1 MALNP
6 LRRVPWIVVL
16 SVAKVV
22 WERFRND
29 VKPKDRQ
36 ELGRIVRKSKGD
48 PRRLTDRERQEL
60 LRIVKGIQVSQLRD
74 DVVEQV
80 APFGTKRLLRR
91 R

>member
-1 MALNP
+1 VALNP